1 MVTDEEALAMEEEYK
16 EQIKLQGKIPMTTK
30 EEYRNA
36 DVPMLRGP
44 NDLEEIISRLEK
56 QNQELRLDNQRLT
69 KQLEDTLKQF
79 RNKGAI

>member
-1 MVTDEEALAMEEEYK
+1 MIDELYEATKK
-16 EQIKLQGKIPMTTK
+16 EVMTTK

-36 DVPMLRGP
+36 DVPMPRGP

-56 QNQELRLDNQRLT
+56 QKLRLDNQRLT

-79 RNKGAI
+79 RNKGAL

>member
-79 RNKGAI
+79 RNKGAL

>member
-16 EQIKLQGKIPMTTK
+16 EQIKLQGKIPMTLR

-36 DVPMLRGP
+36 DVPMPRGP

-69 KQLEDTLKQF
+69 KQVEDMLKQF
-79 RNKGAI
+79 RNKGAL

>member
-1 MVTDEEALAMEEEYK
+1 M
-16 EQIKLQGKIPMTTK
+16 P
-30 EEYRNA
+30 
-36 DVPMLRGP
+36 RGP

-79 RNKGAI
+79 RNKGAL